1 MFSSLHIRDFRF
13 YFMGLLILFTGN
25 WVQITVQGWLVLEI
39 TGSSLYLG
47 VVGFFATLP
56 TLIFTL
62 PFGVIVDRYN
72 KRQLIIISQILFT
85 ILTFIFAILISTNI
99 INLYYILI
107 IVTLMGVISSLDYT
121 ARQSYVVE
129 IVGKKHLLNAIALNS
144 AAFNISRVI
153 GPVIAALSV
162 KLTSTLASCFYI
174 NGISF
179 CVGTIIFFQIL
190 TEGTSYKEKTER
202 ISSEIKDGFSYL
214 MQNRVNLL
222 LLVIIALQGF
232 FVMPYLMLM
241 PALVKDVLKL
251 DISGLGILM
260 SAGGAGAI
268 FGSLAVAR
276 ITPLKSPLIKGGQK
290 WKEVVIIYLY
300 LLASF
305 SMVFF
310 SLSRSLLL
318 SCFFAML
325 ISGSIASGMAL
336 INNKIQEAVPDNL
349 RGRVMSMY
357 ILSFAGFIPLG
368 NLFAGYLSH
377 YVGIAPTFTILGG
390 CLLLFLLFILKP
402 YAVLSQL
409 HREKERDA
417 QSIC

>member
-13 YFMGLLILFTGN
+13 YFIGLLILFTGN

-179 CVGTIIFFQIL
+179 CVGTIMFFQIL

-260 SAGGAGAI
+260 SAGGVGAI

-276 ITPLKSPLIKGGQK
+276 AIKYEG
-290 WKEVVIIYLY
+290 VVIIYLY
-300 LLASF
+300 LLASAF
-305 SMVFF
+305 MVFF
-310 SLSRSLLL
+310 SFSRSVLL
-318 SCFFAML
+318 SCFLAMI
-325 ISGSIASGMAL
+325 ISGSITSGMAL

-368 NLFAGYLSH
+368 NLFAGYLS
-377 YVGIAPTFTILGG
+377 YYIGIAYTFAILGG
-390 CLLLFLLFILKP
+390 SMFLFLLFILKP

-409 HREKERDA
+409 HREKERDP

>member
-1 MFSSLHIRDFRF
+1 MFSSLHIRDFRL
-13 YFMGLLILFTGN
+13 YFIGLLILFTGN

-72 KRQLIIISQILFT
+72 KRRLIIISQILFT
-85 ILTFIFAILISTNI
+85 ILTFVFAILISTNI

-162 KLTSTLASCFYI
+162 KLTSSLASCFYI

-179 CVGTIIFFQIL
+179 FVGTIIFFQIL

-202 ISSEIKDGFSYL
+202 ISSEMKDGFSYI

-276 ITPLKSPLIKGGQK
+276 VPKYKG
-290 WKEVVIIYLY
+290 VVIIYLY

-305 SMVFF
+305 SMIFF

-336 INNKIQEAVPDNL
+336 INNKIQMAVPDNL
-349 RGRVMSMY
+349 RGRIMSMY

-377 YVGIAPTFTILGG
+377 YVGVASTFTILGG
-390 CLLLFLLFILKP
+390 CLLLFLLFSLKP

-409 HREKERDA
+409 HREKERNT
-417 QSIC
+417 